1 MRSSADYVNNSN
13 DDLVNGFDES
23 TCSGESVYDIFN
35 NDDEIINEYSNVWV
49 NTNKLVFR
57 RRSLKLLS

>member
-23 TCSGESVYDIFN
+23 TCSGERVCDIFEKE
-35 NDDEIINEYSNVWV
+35 DEIITKDSIV
-49 NTNKLVFR
+49 
-57 RRSLKLLS
+57 